1 MLVLSLDSS
10 SSNISFC
17 LIKTSTPVLYMYKK
31 TNEKTLN
38 LLPKLFNDFDIN
50 PKDIDAF
57 FVSIGIGYSTPLKIG
72 INIIKS
78 MAMALEKPIYTYINI
93 DAVAKVF
100 FKDGEIFLFRKVS
113 NAYVGAFYKNGI
125 REVDI
130 REYKTLPQN
139 AKDIE
144 EFEWIFSYIG
154 YEAFKDYKPSDIFIV
169 EPIYTRAP
177 TRVF

>member
-93 DAVAKVF
+93 E
-100 FKDGEIFLFRKVS
+100 GFL
-113 NAYVGAFYKNGI
+113 
-125 REVDI
+125 
-130 REYKTLPQN
+130 
-139 AKDIE
+139 
-144 EFEWIFSYIG
+144 
-154 YEAFKDYKPSDIFIV
+154 
-169 EPIYTRAP
+169 
-177 TRVF
+177 

>member
-1 MLVLSLDSS
+1 M
-10 SSNISFC
+10 
-17 LIKTSTPVLYMYKK
+17 
-31 TNEKTLN
+31 
-38 LLPKLFNDFDIN
+38 
-50 PKDIDAF
+50 
-57 FVSIGIGYSTPLKIG
+57 
-72 INIIKS
+72 
-78 MAMALEKPIYTYINI
+78 
-93 DAVAKVF
+93 
-100 FKDGEIFLFRKVS
+100 
-113 NAYVGAFYKNGI
+113 
-125 REVDI
+125 DI